1 MPSKG
6 RTDRRSR
13 LTGSLTHLSAL
24 ASKTSHA
31 LLLPLLTHTRGD
43 SKSHFEAIVTLDTVA
58 LERTFLEDIGPIHE
72 ADLVGGNER
81 RVLDLKLEG
90 FDRGGG
96 VNLVGVGSNENLHC
110 IIFYSFIKL

>member
-1 MPSKG
+1 M
-6 RTDRRSR
+6 R

-43 SKSHFEAIVTLDTVA
+43 SHAHFEFIVTLESVG
-58 LERTFLEDIGPIHE
+58 LESSLLKNIGSVHE
-72 ADLVGGNER
+72 ANLVGGDEF

-90 FDRGGG
+90 FDGGGG
-96 VNLVGVGSNENLHC
+96 VNLVGGGSNKNLHC
-110 IIFYSFIKL
+110 NSFDSF